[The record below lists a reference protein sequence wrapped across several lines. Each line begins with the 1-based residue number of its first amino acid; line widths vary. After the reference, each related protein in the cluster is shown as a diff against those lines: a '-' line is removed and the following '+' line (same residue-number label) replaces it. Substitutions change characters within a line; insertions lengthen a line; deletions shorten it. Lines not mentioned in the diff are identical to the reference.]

1 VKNTILLHTPDASQE
16 PSCSDWGSMWLFS
29 ILPRHIAFF
38 LCIIR
43 KHSHFH
49 PVSIQPMEVRK
60 RCQMNQEPVT
70 NLKRIDISRLH
81 VREEYKELNI
91 HVKNMLWILTN

>member
-1 VKNTILLHTPDASQE
+1 
-16 PSCSDWGSMWLFS
+16 
-29 ILPRHIAFF
+29 
-38 LCIIR
+38 
-43 KHSHFH
+43 
-49 PVSIQPMEVRK
+49 MEVRK